1 MNHDEKKKYK
11 YNPAIIKAVNRFP
24 FLYKKQ
30 AFEMLEMVRQDAI
43 ALTFDGV
50 VCAAMLV
57 LKQEFGF
64 GTKVR
69 LKKFAE
75 ELQRYI
81 DGNCDLYDG
90 SFVEGMV
97 YQLKQHGIE
106 YQGVSGTSE

>member
-1 MNHDEKKKYK
+1 MKHEENKKYK

-30 AFEMLEMVRQDAI
+30 AFEMLEMVRHDSV

-64 GTKVR
+64 GKVR
-69 LKKFAE
+69 LKRFAE
-75 ELQRYI
+75 QLQRYI

-90 SFVEGMV
+90 TFVEGMI

-106 YQGVSGTSE
+106 YQGVSGERE